1 MDRPPARSLRRV
13 PQQDRSRR
21 MVERILDA
29 ATRVL
34 SEHGYDGA
42 STNRIAAAAGISNGS
57 LYQYFPHKDAIV
69 ATVLDRFADHLADQ
83 LGAQI
88 EASLGAPWQ
97 EAGRALLEAQIGLF
111 EEHADLL
118 RIIVEQVPRLGPLD
132 KLNALQRRLT
142 DLVRVYLLLNRRAFR
157 DDLDVDAALWILAE
171 TVGTVSIRYVLDRPP
186 IPREKIIDELAAL
199 VVGYIRAQEPPGS
212 TGRMNVRS

>member
-1 MDRPPARSLRRV
+1 MPRSPGLSPRRT
-13 PQQDRSRR
+13 PRQDRSRR

-42 STNRIAAAAGISNGS
+42 STNRIARAAGISNGS
-57 LYQYFPHKDAIV
+57 LYQYFPNKDAIV
-69 ATVLDRFADHLADQ
+69 ITVIDRFADHLADR

-88 EASLGAPWQ
+88 ESTMHASWQ
-97 EAGRALLEAQIGLF
+97 EAGRALLDVQMRLF

-118 RIIVEQVPRLGPLD
+118 RIIVEQIPRLGPFD
-132 KLNALQRRLT
+132 KLAALQRRLT
-142 DLVRVYLLLNRRAFR
+142 DLVRVYLLVNRDAFR

-171 TVGTVSIRYVLDRPP
+171 TVGELSIKYVLDRPP
-186 IPREKIIDELAAL
+186 IPRERMIDELAEL
-199 VVGYIRAQEPPGS
+199 VIRYIRG
-212 TGRMNVRS
+212 